1 MCFFN
6 PTRVAAGEGPWCFVQ
21 EQWAM
26 AQREIKKGVK
36 KMNEEREKE
45 GKKEKR
51 AERSE
56 EGSTLNRLNGTVLIR
71 F

>member
-1 MCFFN
+1 
-6 PTRVAAGEGPWCFVQ
+6 
-21 EQWAM
+21 
-26 AQREIKKGVK
+26 
-36 KMNEEREKE
+36 MNEER
-45 GKKEKR
+45 KKEKR

>member
-1 MCFFN
+1 
-6 PTRVAAGEGPWCFVQ
+6 
-21 EQWAM
+21 M